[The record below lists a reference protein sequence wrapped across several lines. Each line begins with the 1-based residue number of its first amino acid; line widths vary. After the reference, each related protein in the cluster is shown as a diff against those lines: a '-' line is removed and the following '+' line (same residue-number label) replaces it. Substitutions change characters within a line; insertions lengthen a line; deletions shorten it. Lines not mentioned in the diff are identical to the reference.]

1 MSAKVLFFFL
11 FLSKTSKLLK
21 IICNFAAMKHIIGLD
36 AKRIVRNATGL
47 GSYGRTLVNDLLRT
61 AADDYLFRL
70 YAPDEGRE
78 DLRQQVLQH
87 PNLSF
92 CYPQNVSGSKIQDS
106 NIKGDSSLHSRAS
119 LAYPSPFTLHS
130 SLFWRTFGIVRDLL
144 RDGVQLYHGLSG
156 ELPVGIRKR
165 GIKTVVTIH
174 DLIFLRHPEYYKWID
189 RKIYAWKFRRTL
201 KEADLIIAISEC
213 TKRDII
219 HYGHVP
225 EEKIRLVYQ
234 SCSTWFKQHV
244 SDDQCQ
250 KVNARYELPNRYVIH
265 VGTIEERKNILL
277 AVQALPLLPE
287 DLHLVVVGRQKPYA
301 QQVLSEAR
309 RLGVDT
315 RLHLLQGVPNADL
328 PALYQMAEACVYP
341 SRYEGFGIPIIE
353 AIQSGLP
360 VVACTGSCLE
370 EAGGPSCLYVAP
382 DDPEALASALLQVLK
397 GAEGREARILQS
409 QEYVRRFEG
418 TDVASQV
425 LAIYEELLS
434 QR

>member
-1 MSAKVLFFFL
+1 
-11 FLSKTSKLLK
+11 
-21 IICNFAAMKHIIGLD
+21 MKHIIGLD

>member
-1 MSAKVLFFFL
+1 
-11 FLSKTSKLLK
+11 
-21 IICNFAAMKHIIGLD
+21 MKHIIGLD

-92 CYPQNVSGSKIQDS
+92 CYP
-106 NIKGDSSLHSRAS
+106 KGDPPQPSLKREVDSSLFTPFPSRAR
-119 LAYPSPFTLHS
+119 LPVAFHS

-244 SDDQCQ
+244 GDDQCQ

-277 AVQALPLLPE
+277 AVKALPLLPE

-370 EAGGPSCLYVAP
+370 EAGGPSCLYVSP
-382 DDPEALASALLQVLK
+382 DDPAALASALLQVLK